1 MGRENHK
8 IMKVILKIGVTLLLT
23 ALIVMLL
30 WNWVVVDIFGLPTIN
45 YLQAIGLWILPK
57 LLIYKLDN
65 NSEDDD

>member
-1 MGRENHK
+1 MGREKHK

-23 ALIVMLL
+23 VLIVMLL

-57 LLIYKLDN
+57 LLIHKLDN

>member
-1 MGRENHK
+1 
-8 IMKVILKIGVTLLLT
+8 MKVILKIGVTLLFA
-23 ALIVMLL
+23 ALMVMLL

>member
-1 MGRENHK
+1 MGREKHK
-8 IMKVILKIGVTLLLT
+8 IMKVILKIGITLLFA
-23 ALIVMLL
+23 ALIVMVL

-65 NSEDDD
+65 NSDDDC

>member
-1 MGRENHK
+1 MGREKHK
-8 IMKVILKIGVTLLLT
+8 IMKVILKIGVTLLFT

>member
-1 MGRENHK
+1 
-8 IMKVILKIGVTLLLT
+8 MKVILKIGVTLLFT

-57 LLIYKLDN
+57 LLIHKLPN

>member
-1 MGRENHK
+1 MGREKHK
-8 IMKVILKIGVTLLLT
+8 IMKVILKIGVTLLFA

-57 LLIYKLDN
+57 LLIYKLDT
-65 NSEDDD
+65 SEDDDE

>member
-1 MGRENHK
+1 
-8 IMKVILKIGVTLLLT
+8 MKVILKIGVTLLLT
-23 ALIVMLL
+23 VLIVMLL

-57 LLIYKLDN
+57 LLIHKLDN

>member
-1 MGRENHK
+1 MGREKHK
-8 IMKVILKIGVTLLLT
+8 IMKVILKIGATLLFA

>member
-1 MGRENHK
+1 MGREKHK
-8 IMKVILKIGVTLLLT
+8 IMKVILKIGVTLLFA

-30 WNWVVVDIFGLPTIN
+30 CNWVVVDIFGLPTIN

>member
-1 MGRENHK
+1 MGREKHK
-8 IMKVILKIGVTLLLT
+8 IMKVILKIGVTLLFA
-23 ALIVMLL
+23 ALMVMLL

>member
-1 MGRENHK
+1 MGREKHK
-8 IMKVILKIGVTLLLT
+8 IMKVILKIGVTLLST
-23 ALIVMLL
+23 ALMVMLL

-57 LLIYKLDN
+57 LLIYKLDI

>member
-1 MGRENHK
+1 MGREKHK
-8 IMKVILKIGVTLLLT
+8 IMKVILKIGVTLLFA